1 VVTFAQALELAAGL
15 DARGW
20 AVVALVVLLA
30 VLRVAAWVARVRRW
44 RRRRALARVPAW
56 GYELPWADGSGV
68 AYVGITT
75 SGGGVAPLVGRGAP
89 RAAARCGPWPG
100 GGDPVRVVGCGAQV
114 GAGEDQGVVPGPAAV
129 EPGGEPSAAPGRLM
143 PICPG

>member
-75 SGGGVAPLVGRGAP
+75 RTPRAGVLPRWLDEGHHAQRHDVDPGRAVVIPFGSL
-89 RAAARCGPWPG
+89 AAARRWERARIRELCR
-100 GGDPVRVVGCGAQV
+100 DRRLLNR
-114 GAGEDQGVVPGPAAV
+114 AGNPRLRRAA
-129 EPGGEPSAAPGRLM
+129 
-143 PICPG
+143 